1 MSERSPELEW
11 FSAPPARQCLLTV
24 HEHERVPKC
33 CDGVYITPLDHN
45 HLRPSPWAV
54 SWHRRSCYRP
64 SWCTRDSLRWTCPR
78 PSTLP
83 SREPSSWH
91 LRACSWLL
99 AARLQRTCTED
110 WRQLRQTRYFEV
122 IKSGNL
128 ESWNLESRFQDSRF
142 QDSRVPLRVEW
153 CGCVRICV
161 QRVRVRLGVRD
172 PRCKIA
178 RSP

>member
-33 CDGVYITPLDHN
+33 CDGGYITPRDHN
-45 HLRPSPWAV
+45 HLRPAPWAV

-64 SWCTRDSLRWTCPR
+64 SWSLASCPRAQCTWSCSKFRWLSNRCTGKKSWCTKDSLRWTCPR

-83 SREPSSWH
+83 SREPSSRY

-122 IKSGNL
+122 IKS
-128 ESWNLESRFQDSRF
+128 WNLESRFQDSRF
-142 QDSRVPLRVEW
+142 QDSRIQE
-153 CGCVRICV
+153 
-161 QRVRVRLGVRD
+161 
-172 PRCKIA
+172 
-178 RSP
+178 SP